1 MGIFKKR
8 ETAVQNIAY
17 MAIMAAINLLFVLIS
32 NLLPVL
38 LLLLVFILP
47 LTSTIV
53 TVFCKKRYYPIY
65 FLATLGLCLAIAGGF
80 NIFDTIVY
88 VFPSLITGFIFGL
101 TIEKQLPAILTITIN
116 TVVQFCLSILTLY
129 VLEKIITNLSYETT
143 LVSIFGLSDF
153 AYKHTFAILFIYIIS
168 LIQTVLAYVIIVY
181 EINKFQ
187 ITVNLSG
194 KYSFVNNL
202 IEILSGSLAILSYFF
217 YKDWALIFVLIPLP
231 IFVYQ
236 IIKLSLAR
244 SILNYVLLG
253 ASILIFAF
261 MFSFLYAYV
270 SSPNQLIL
278 VYILIGL
285 VTIIDFFTNYCF
297 NKNPITLK

>member
-1 MGIFKKR
+1 MSIFKKR

-53 TVFCKKRYYPIY
+53 TVFCRKRYYPIY
-65 FLATLGLCLAIAGGF
+65 FLTTLGLCLAIAGGF

-101 TIEKQLPAILTITIN
+101 AIEKQLPAILTITIN
-116 TVVQFCLSILTLY
+116 TVVQFYLSILTLF

-143 LVSIFGLSDF
+143 LVNIFGLSEF
-153 AYKHTFAILFIYIIS
+153 AYKHIFALLFIYIVS
-168 LIQTVLAYVIIVY
+168 LIQTVLSYVIIVY

-202 IEILSGSLAILSYFF
+202 VEILSGSLAIISYFF
-217 YKDWALIFVLIPLP
+217 FKDWTLIFVFVPLP

-236 IIKLSLAR
+236 VIKLTLAR
-244 SILNYVLLG
+244 SVLNYVLLG
-253 ASILIFAF
+253 ASVLIFAF
-261 MFSFLYAYV
+261 MFSFLYTYV
-270 SSPNQLIL
+270 ISPNQLIL
-278 VYILIGL
+278 IYILIGL
-285 VTIIDFFTNYCF
+285 VTIIDFLNNYCF
-297 NKNPITLK
+297 IKNTNRIK